1 MKLPLRLLA
10 LRTPVMSLRIALVM
24 LAAVVPAVAQAAN
37 LVNNPDFRVDA
48 AGWTIQITGDASASV
63 TAVDGSPDGGSL
75 EIRVTGSDLFEPGSV
90 TVNQCIPSFGPGPWV
105 FGGRLRQVSSTGAFT
120 QGLSVDFLQMPNCG
134 VGLTRSTY
142 ADPGATVPGVQ
153 GSYVQYS
160 GAVAA
165 DPLPGGGPT
174 QSVLI
179 SYQLFSTF
187 GTTTVFRLDHV
198 YFGPPGTTP
207 VELMRFDVQ

>member
-1 MKLPLRLLA
+1 
-10 LRTPVMSLRIALVM
+10 MSLRISLATLAVA
-24 LAAVVPAVAQAAN
+24 AAVVPAVAWADN
-37 LVNNPDFRVDA
+37 LIVNPDFRVDA
-48 AGWTIQITGDASASV
+48 AGWTIQINGTATATVSV
-63 TAVDGSPDGGSL
+63 VDGSPDAGSL
-75 EIRVTGSDLFEPGSV
+75 ELSVTGSDPFDTGSV
-90 TVNQCIPSFGPGPWV
+90 TVSQCIPSFGPGPWV

-134 VGLTRSTY
+134 VGLTRATY
-142 ADPGATVPGVQ
+142 ADPGASVPGVQ

-160 GAVAA
+160 GSVPT

-174 QSVLI
+174 QSVLL

-187 GTTTVFRLDHV
+187 GTTTVFRLDKV

>member
-1 MKLPLRLLA
+1 
-10 LRTPVMSLRIALVM
+10 MSLRIAFVT
-24 LAAVVPAVAQAAN
+24 LAALVPTLAWADN
-37 LVNNPDFRVDA
+37 LVANPDFRVDA
-48 AGWTIQITGDASASV
+48 AGWNIQITGKASATVV
-63 TAVDGSPDGGSL
+63 TVDGSPEAGSL
-75 EIRVTGSDLFEPGSV
+75 ELSVTGGDPFDTGSV

-120 QGLSVDFLQMPNCG
+120 QGLSVDFLAAPNCG
-134 VGLTRSTY
+134 VGLTRATY
-142 ADPGATVPGVQ
+142 ADPGASVPGVQ

-160 GAVAA
+160 GSVPA

-187 GTTTVFRLDHV
+187 GTTTVFRLDGV

-207 VELMRFDVQ
+207 VELIRYDVQ

>member
-1 MKLPLRLLA
+1 
-10 LRTPVMSLRIALVM
+10 MSLRLALVT
-24 LAAVVPAVAQAAN
+24 LAIAAVPAMARADN
-37 LVNNPDFRVDA
+37 LIANPDFHVDA
-48 AGWTIQITGDASASV
+48 AGWTIQINGTATATVSAI
-63 TAVDGSPDGGSL
+63 DGSPDAGSL
-75 EIRVTGSDLFEPGSV
+75 EMSVTGSDPFDTGSV
-90 TVNQCIPSFGPGPWV
+90 TVSQCIPSFGPGPWV

-120 QGLSVDFLQMPNCG
+120 QGLSVDFLAVPNCG
-134 VGLTRSTY
+134 SGLTRSTY
-142 ADPGATVPGVQ
+142 ADPGATVPGIQ

-160 GAVAA
+160 GSVPT

-174 QSVLI
+174 QAVLL

-187 GTTTVFRLDHV
+187 GTTTVFRLDKV

>member
-1 MKLPLRLLA
+1 
-10 LRTPVMSLRIALVM
+10 MSLRLALVT
-24 LAAVVPAVAQAAN
+24 LAIAAVPAMARADN
-37 LVNNPDFRVDA
+37 LIANPDFHVDA
-48 AGWTIQITGDASASV
+48 AGWTIQINGTATAAVSAI
-63 TAVDGSPDGGSL
+63 DGSPDAGSL
-75 EIRVTGSDLFEPGSV
+75 EMSVTGSDPFDTGSV
-90 TVNQCIPSFGPGPWV
+90 TVSQCIPSFGPGPWV

-120 QGLSVDFLQMPNCG
+120 QGLSVDFLAVPNCG
-134 VGLTRSTY
+134 SGLTRSTY
-142 ADPGATVPGVQ
+142 ADPGATVPGIQ

-160 GAVAA
+160 GSVPT

-174 QSVLI
+174 QSVLL

-187 GTTTVFRLDHV
+187 GTTTVFRLDKV

>member
-1 MKLPLRLLA
+1 
-10 LRTPVMSLRIALVM
+10 MSLRLALVT
-24 LAAVVPAVAQAAN
+24 LAIAAVPAMARADN
-37 LVNNPDFRVDA
+37 LIANPDFRVDA
-48 AGWTIQITGDASASV
+48 AGWTIQINGTATATVSAI
-63 TAVDGSPDGGSL
+63 DGSPDAGSL
-75 EIRVTGSDLFEPGSV
+75 EMSVTGSDPFDTGSV
-90 TVNQCIPSFGPGPWV
+90 TVSQCIPSFGPGPWV

-120 QGLSVDFLQMPNCG
+120 QGLSVDFLAVPNCG
-134 VGLTRSTY
+134 SGLTRSTY

-160 GAVAA
+160 GSVPA

-174 QSVLI
+174 QSVLL

-187 GTTTVFRLDHV
+187 GTTTVFRLDKV

>member
-1 MKLPLRLLA
+1 
-10 LRTPVMSLRIALVM
+10 MSLRIAFVTLV
-24 LAAVVPAVAQAAN
+24 AVAPAVAQADN
-37 LVNNPDFRVDA
+37 LVINPDFRVDA
-48 AGWTIQITGDASASV
+48 AGWTIQVTGKATATIS
-63 TAVDGSPDGGSL
+63 AVDGSPEAGSL
-75 EIRVTGSDLFEPGSV
+75 EMSVTGSDPFDTGSV
-90 TVNQCIPSFGPGPWV
+90 TVSQCIPSFGPGPWV

-120 QGLSVDFLQMPNCG
+120 HGLSVDFLAVPNCG
-134 VGLTRSTY
+134 SGLTRSTY
-142 ADPGATVPGVQ
+142 ADPGATVPGIQ

-160 GAVAA
+160 GSVPT

-174 QSVLI
+174 QSVLL

-187 GTTTVFRLDHV
+187 GTTTVFRLDKV

>member
-1 MKLPLRLLA
+1 MP
-10 LRTPVMSLRIALVM
+10 LRIALVM
-24 LAAVVPAVAQAAN
+24 LAAAVPAVVRADN
-37 LVNNPDFRVDA
+37 LVTNPDFRSDA
-48 AGWTIQITGDASASV
+48 AGWTIQITGNA
-63 TAVDGSPDGGSL
+63 TATIATVDGSPDAGSL
-75 EIRVTGSDLFEPGSV
+75 ELSVTGSDLFDPGSV
-90 TVNQCIPSFGPGPWV
+90 TVNQCIPAFGPGPWV

-120 QGLSVDFLQMPNCG
+120 QGLSVDFLAVPNCG

-142 ADPGATVPGVQ
+142 ADPGASVPGVQ

-160 GAVAA
+160 GTVPA

-179 SYQLFSTF
+179 SYQLFSSF

-207 VELMRFDVQ
+207 VELLRYDVQ